1 MELYLIL
8 IFQIINIL
16 MSGCMPVVSNFLQTL
31 TNSECCG
38 MKIRR
43 EINKKSMR
51 KNKPPEEI
59 EEI

>member
-1 MELYLIL
+1 
-8 IFQIINIL
+8 
-16 MSGCMPVVSNFLQTL
+16 MPVVSNFLQTL